1 MILKKIVEECR
12 KRQRKKLACNDCEYM
27 GKTCNH
33 AKNILKVN
41 RPSNYKLNKEEK
53 DERFNKEK

>member
-53 DERFNKEK
+53 R